1 MEVTLR
7 TWTLVLGT
15 LCLVPEVVIPEVAV
29 LDSDLVIMETDD
41 VAMEVKKDVVK
52 HTIEYLRN
60 QLVTCLSHSRVN
72 HRTKV
77 SGPHGLQ
84 RERGD
89 GDTEER
95 DRGGRGGERERERER
110 ERGGKDGERRQHKNL
125 RLQRDRNRQRRS
137 MCLEMRAT
145 EIEGV
150 GVLCE
155 LHFLKKF
162 PASLLI
168 LAQLAKAD
176 VRAIASMQ
184 CVHAQEVRGS
194 ALAPRAE
201 EISCTTARLQ
211 AELDLLLSPSACL
224 LCSNCLFHY

>member
-110 ERGGKDGERRQHKNL
+110 ERRKRWGEKAAQEFK
-125 RLQRDRNRQRRS
+125 
-137 MCLEMRAT
+137 AT
-145 EIEGV
+145 ERQKQTKKID
-150 GVLCE
+150 VLGDE
-155 LHFLKKF
+155 
-162 PASLLI
+162 S
-168 LAQLAKAD
+168 D
-176 VRAIASMQ
+176 R
-184 CVHAQEVRGS
+184 
-194 ALAPRAE
+194 
-201 EISCTTARLQ
+201 
-211 AELDLLLSPSACL
+211 D
-224 LCSNCLFHY
+224 